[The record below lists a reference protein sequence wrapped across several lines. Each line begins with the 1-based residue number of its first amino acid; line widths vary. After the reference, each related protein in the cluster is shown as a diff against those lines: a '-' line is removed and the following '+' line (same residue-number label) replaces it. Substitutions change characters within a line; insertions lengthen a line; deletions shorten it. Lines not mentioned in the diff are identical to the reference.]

1 MAKNENI
8 ELLALNAIP
17 NQDLGAIRVEAII
30 QSQLSINGK
39 VVLYRAINREPFAPL
54 VEIPFSVNQ
63 GQNNFSFLDT
73 SAPIGEEVKYLMRYY
88 FDPSDEA
95 KNELMTEEVLLFTD
109 DLILIDKDALI
120 RIGYNPKVTNFKK
133 NVVDVITP
141 TLGGTYPQVRRNGQ
155 QGYYSFNISGL
166 ISIQIEEVD
175 SLSCES
181 IKFYDSCSSGKADTN
196 HSVFVFES
204 ERLDRINELFLQE
217 KISREEYTILLEK
230 FYRDKVFDFLYSPST
245 KLFKSLQEGSF
256 FVYLSNITLTPEESA
271 GRLYYSFSCQAT
283 EVKPNKPETYEEYW
297 RQMT

>member
-8 ELLALNAIP
+8 ELLALNATP

-109 DLILIDKDALI
+109 DLILIDKDTLI

-181 IKFYDSCSSGKADTN
+181 IKLYDSCSSGKADTN

-297 RQMT
+297 R

>member
-8 ELLALNAIP
+8 ELLTLNAIP
-17 NQDLGAIRVEAII
+17 NQGLGAIGVEAII

-181 IKFYDSCSSGKADTN
+181 IKLYDSCSSGKADTN

-297 RQMT
+297 R